1 MLQNLKTWFVQEKSY
16 IDHWFDID
24 ERWRYLTVALTNVVF
39 KYLVFFVLTLMY
51 RQNYQLNLLLSWLL
65 SSFTA
70 FIGYKIL
77 VFATEG
83 NHLKEYF
90 KSTMILAIGYVINSF
105 FLWIFVE
112 KNGFNPYL
120 SQALILF
127 VITLANFLL
136 FKYFAF
142 KQEKKHFW
150 EKIYAVFD

>member
-90 KSTMILAIGYVINSF
+90 KSTTILAIGYVINSF